1 MNYNAQDLE
10 QRYRDYTASA
20 TAQCTLIRDLTGGQ
34 PASDDGIKAYIE
46 HQMGIVDPA
55 TIQVIFSQIKGHE
68 IQMEH
73 VNGEELDEQQVYNLN
88 VVRKDEFGPWL
99 GDWMAKACLK
109 SAASRIG
116 IWKSKPGAKGDMAE
130 MGEIKAVGISLL
142 SVPWHIYLRNP
153 TGDGPAETWFDVLR
167 GRVSTPQGMK
177 SIMTS
182 VEKIRAGARFAFQLR
197 YVPGRITIDDMA
209 SIFAA
214 AGHIGLGSA
223 KSFECGRFRVD
234 DLEIIDETTRHAVQ
248 PKKVKKEKEAKP
260 EPGAEGAAEGET
272 GEESSS

>member
-1 MNYNAQDLE
+1 MKFNAQDLE

-20 TAQCTLIRDLTGGQ
+20 TAQCTFVRDMTGGQ

-46 HQMGIVDPA
+46 HQMGITDPEKA
-55 TIQVIFSQIKGHE
+55 AAILAQIKGHE

-88 VVRKDEFGPWL
+88 IVRKDEFGPWV

-109 SAASRIG
+109 AAASRIG
-116 IWKSKPGAKGDMAE
+116 LWKSKPGAKGDMAE
-130 MGEIKAVGISLL
+130 MGEIAAVGISLL
-142 SVPWHIYLRNP
+142 SVPWHIYLRNADG
-153 TGDGPAETWFDVLR
+153 TGPAETWFDVLR
-167 GRVSTPQGMK
+167 GRVSTPHGMK

-182 VEKIRAGARFAFQLR
+182 VEKVRAGARFAFRLR
-197 YVPGRITIDDMA
+197 YVPGRITMDDMA

-248 PKKVKKEKEAKP
+248 PKKVKKEKGAKP
-260 EPGAEGAAEGET
+260 EPESASEAEAD
-272 GEESSS
+272 EES